1 MKWLQKIDVEP
12 GKDTDMEE
20 RRNYE
25 PLQIG
30 ELTAR
35 VPIIQGG
42 MGVGISLGNLAGSVA
57 KEGGVGIISSAQ
69 IGFREPDFEQNPK
82 ECNLRA
88 IKKEFDKARAI
99 SPDGII
105 GFNIMVALRY
115 YEDYVKAAAEAGAD
129 LIISGAG
136 LPVELPKFVEGFSTK
151 IAPIVSTEKSAKVIL
166 KYWDKKY
173 ARTADMVVI
182 EGPKAGGHLGF
193 TREQLAL
200 YGEDAAEIEP
210 CGEEGE
216 NGTIHLCY
224 EDEIRNI
231 CRVVKEY
238 EEKYGCK
245 IPVVVAGGIDTAEEM
260 ERVMKLGVQGVQ
272 VATRFVTTWEC
283 DADEQYKMAY
293 IKAKKEDIQIVKS
306 PVGMPG
312 RAIRNP
318 FMDRVMAGEK
328 IPPRKCLGCLQKC
341 NPSEIPYCITE
352 ALVHAAKGEVDQA
365 LLFCG
370 ANAYKAEKLETVKE
384 VIDSFMNFRV

>member
-1 MKWLQKIDVEP
+1 M
-12 GKDTDMEE
+12 
-20 RRNYE
+20 NYE
-25 PLQIG
+25 PLRIG

-69 IGFREPDFEQNPK
+69 IGFREPDFEQNPR

-88 IKKEFDKARAI
+88 IQKEFDKARAI

-151 IAPIVSTEKSAKVIL
+151 IAPIVSSEKSAKVIL

-173 ARTADMVVI
+173 ARTADLVVI

-200 YGEDAAEIEP
+200 YGEEGGDGAA
-210 CGEEGE
+210 
-216 NGTIHLCY
+216 HLDY

-231 CRVVKEY
+231 CRLVKEY

-245 IPVVVAGGIDTAEEM
+245 IPVVVAGGIDTGEEM
-260 ERVMKLGVQGVQ
+260 ARVMKLGVQGVQ
-272 VATRFVTTWEC
+272 VATRFVTTEEC

-318 FMDRVMAGEK
+318 FMDKVMAGEK
-328 IPPRKCLGCLQKC
+328 IPPKKCLGCLQKC

-370 ANAYKAEKLETVKE
+370 ANAYKAGKMETVKE